1 MPRPLKKQLAD
12 SDVKF
17 ADVDDEDN
25 ESGYITSVNSKNVVF
40 PTLELRKGVNCFN
53 SLEKVVFLSDQFAPE
68 PTLKSICK
76 CSHCRDSSCKQPR
89 CIPLHSFG
97 LGVLTADCLPIA
109 LSKND
114 GSEFAML
121 HAGWKGLLSGVIEST
136 LTSFTKSCSD
146 VSAWIGPSIS
156 QKNYEVGND
165 LYESFIDKDDGSE
178 SNFIEK
184 GNDKWLFSLHGEAK
198 RILGKYDINVDVS
211 SECTF
216 ESESLF
222 SYRRDQT
229 ENRIL
234 SIIWRNE

>member
-1 MPRPLKKQLAD
+1 MSPDLLKPKAPLGEKIQCVSFTEDYFYKNNISSEKSQILKVFTEFEDIPIQYMNQVHGNNLETIFSHSSLPIDETD
-12 SDVKF
+12 SLF
-17 ADVDDEDN
+17 
-25 ESGYITSVNSKNVVF
+25 SSTSNI
-40 PTLELRKGVNCFN
+40 
-53 SLEKVVFLSDQFAPE
+53 A
-68 PTLKSICK
+68 
-76 CSHCRDSSCKQPR
+76 
-89 CIPLHSFG
+89 

-136 LTSFTKSCSD
+136 LTSFTKGCSD

-184 GNDKWLFSLHGEAK
+184 GYDKWLFSLHGEAK

>member
-1 MPRPLKKQLAD
+1 MGPDFLKPKVPLGEKIHCVSFTKEYFYKKNISPEKSQILKDFTQFEDIPIQYMNQVHGNKLETIFSHSSLPIDETD
-12 SDVKF
+12 SLF
-17 ADVDDEDN
+17 
-25 ESGYITSVNSKNVVF
+25 SSTSNI
-40 PTLELRKGVNCFN
+40 
-53 SLEKVVFLSDQFAPE
+53 A
-68 PTLKSICK
+68 
-76 CSHCRDSSCKQPR
+76 
-89 CIPLHSFG
+89 

-136 LTSFTKSCSD
+136 LTTFTKGCSD

-156 QKNYEVGND
+156 LKNYEVGND

-184 GNDKWLFSLHGEAK
+184 GHGKWLFSLHGEAK
-198 RILGKYDINVDVS
+198 RILGKYDINADFS

>member
-1 MPRPLKKQLAD
+1 MGPDFLKPIAPLGDKIQCLSFTKDYFYKNNISSEKSQILKVFTKFEDIPIQYMDQVHGNKLEIILSHSSLPIDETDSLFSSTSNLA
-12 SDVKF
+12 
-17 ADVDDEDN
+17 
-25 ESGYITSVNSKNVVF
+25 
-40 PTLELRKGVNCFN
+40 
-53 SLEKVVFLSDQFAPE
+53 
-68 PTLKSICK
+68 
-76 CSHCRDSSCKQPR
+76 
-89 CIPLHSFG
+89 

-109 LSKND
+109 LSKKD

-136 LTSFTKSCSD
+136 LTSFTKGCSD

-165 LYESFIDKDDGSE
+165 LYESFVKKDDESE
-178 SNFIEK
+178 SNFKEK
-184 GNDKWLFSLHGEAK
+184 GYDKWLFSLHGEAK
-198 RILGKYDINVDVS
+198 RILGKYNINVDLS
-211 SECTF
+211 SVCTF

-222 SYRRDQT
+222 SYRRDHT

>member
-1 MPRPLKKQLAD
+1 MGPDFLKPKAPIGEKIQCVSFTEDYFYKNNISSEKSQILKVFTKFGDIPIQYMNQVHGNNLEIIFSHSSLPIDETD
-12 SDVKF
+12 SLF
-17 ADVDDEDN
+17 
-25 ESGYITSVNSKNVVF
+25 SSTSNI
-40 PTLELRKGVNCFN
+40 
-53 SLEKVVFLSDQFAPE
+53 A
-68 PTLKSICK
+68 
-76 CSHCRDSSCKQPR
+76 
-89 CIPLHSFG
+89 

-136 LTSFTKSCSD
+136 LTSFTKGCSD

-165 LYESFIDKDDGSE
+165 LYESFINKDDESE
-178 SNFIEK
+178 SNFKEK
-184 GNDKWLFSLHGEAK
+184 GYDKWLFSLHGEAK
-198 RILGKYDINVDVS
+198 RILGKYNINVDLS
-211 SECTF
+211 SVCTF

>member
-1 MPRPLKKQLAD
+1 MGPDFLKPIAPLGDKIQCLSFTKDYFYKNNISSEKSQILKVFTKFEDIPIQYMDQVHGNKLEIILSHSSLPIDETDSLFSSTSNLA
-12 SDVKF
+12 
-17 ADVDDEDN
+17 
-25 ESGYITSVNSKNVVF
+25 
-40 PTLELRKGVNCFN
+40 
-53 SLEKVVFLSDQFAPE
+53 
-68 PTLKSICK
+68 
-76 CSHCRDSSCKQPR
+76 
-89 CIPLHSFG
+89 

-109 LSKND
+109 LSKKD

-136 LTSFTKSCSD
+136 LTSFTKGCSD

-156 QKNYEVGND
+156 LKNYEVGND
-165 LYESFIDKDDGSE
+165 LYESFMNKDDGSE

-184 GNDKWLFSLHGEAK
+184 GHDKWLFSLHGEAK
-198 RILGKYDINVDVS
+198 RILGKYDINVDFS

-234 SIIWRNE
+234 SIIWRNK

>member
-1 MPRPLKKQLAD
+1 MGPDFLKPKVPLGEKIHCVSFTKEYFYKKNISTEKSQILKVFTKFEDIPIQYMNQVHGNRLQTIFSHSAFPIDETDSLFSSTSNLA
-12 SDVKF
+12 
-17 ADVDDEDN
+17 
-25 ESGYITSVNSKNVVF
+25 
-40 PTLELRKGVNCFN
+40 
-53 SLEKVVFLSDQFAPE
+53 
-68 PTLKSICK
+68 
-76 CSHCRDSSCKQPR
+76 
-89 CIPLHSFG
+89 

-114 GSEFAML
+114 GSEFAIL

-136 LTSFTKSCSD
+136 LTSFTKGCSD

-156 QKNYEVGND
+156 LKNYEVGND
-165 LYESFIDKDDGSE
+165 LYESFMNKDDGSE

-184 GNDKWLFSLHGEAK
+184 GHGKWLFSLHGEAK
-198 RILGKYDINVDVS
+198 RILGKYDINADFS

>member
-1 MPRPLKKQLAD
+1 MGPDFLKPKVPLGEKINCVSFTKEYFNKKNISTEKSQILKDFTKFKDIPIQYMNQVHGNKLETIFSHSSFPIDETDSLFSSTSNLA
-12 SDVKF
+12 
-17 ADVDDEDN
+17 
-25 ESGYITSVNSKNVVF
+25 
-40 PTLELRKGVNCFN
+40 
-53 SLEKVVFLSDQFAPE
+53 
-68 PTLKSICK
+68 
-76 CSHCRDSSCKQPR
+76 
-89 CIPLHSFG
+89 

-114 GSEFAML
+114 GSEFAIL

-136 LTSFTKSCSD
+136 LTTFTKGYSD

-156 QKNYEVGND
+156 LKNYEVGND

-184 GNDKWLFSLHGEAK
+184 GHGKWLFSLHGEAK
-198 RILGKYDINVDVS
+198 RILGKYDINVDGS

-222 SYRRDQT
+222 SYRRAQT
-229 ENRIL
+229 DNRIL

>member
-1 MPRPLKKQLAD
+1 MGPDYLKPKRPLGEKIQCVSFTEDYFYKNNISSEKSQILKVFTKFEDIPIQYMNQVHGNNLETIFSYSSLPIDETD
-12 SDVKF
+12 SLF
-17 ADVDDEDN
+17 
-25 ESGYITSVNSKNVVF
+25 SSTSNI
-40 PTLELRKGVNCFN
+40 
-53 SLEKVVFLSDQFAPE
+53 A
-68 PTLKSICK
+68 
-76 CSHCRDSSCKQPR
+76 
-89 CIPLHSFG
+89 

-136 LTSFTKSCSD
+136 LTSFTKGCSD

-184 GNDKWLFSLHGEAK
+184 GNYKWLFSLHGEAK

>member
-1 MPRPLKKQLAD
+1 MGPDFLKPIAPLGDKIQCLSLTKDYFYKNNISPEKSQIQKVFTKFEDIPIQYMDQVHGNKLEIILSHSSLPIDETDSLFSSTSNLA
-12 SDVKF
+12 
-17 ADVDDEDN
+17 
-25 ESGYITSVNSKNVVF
+25 
-40 PTLELRKGVNCFN
+40 
-53 SLEKVVFLSDQFAPE
+53 
-68 PTLKSICK
+68 
-76 CSHCRDSSCKQPR
+76 
-89 CIPLHSFG
+89 

-109 LSKND
+109 LSKKD

-136 LTSFTKSCSD
+136 LTSFTKGCSD

-165 LYESFIDKDDGSE
+165 LYESFVNKDDESE
-178 SNFIEK
+178 SNFKEK
-184 GNDKWLFSLHGEAK
+184 GYDKWLFSLHGEAN
-198 RILGKYDINVDVS
+198 RILEKYNINVDLS
-211 SECTF
+211 SVCTF

-222 SYRRDQT
+222 SYRRDHT

>member
-1 MPRPLKKQLAD
+1 MGPDFLKPMTPLGEKIQCLSFTKEYFYKNNISPEKSEILRVLTKFEGIPIQYMDQVHGNKLEIIFFHSSIPIDQTDSLFSSSSNLA
-12 SDVKF
+12 
-17 ADVDDEDN
+17 
-25 ESGYITSVNSKNVVF
+25 
-40 PTLELRKGVNCFN
+40 
-53 SLEKVVFLSDQFAPE
+53 
-68 PTLKSICK
+68 
-76 CSHCRDSSCKQPR
+76 
-89 CIPLHSFG
+89 

-114 GSEFAML
+114 GSEFAIL

-136 LTSFTKSCSD
+136 LSAFTKDCPD
-146 VSAWIGPSIS
+146 ISAWIGPSIS
-156 QKNYEVGND
+156 LKNYQVSND
-165 LYESFIDKDDGSE
+165 LYESFISKDAGSE
-178 SNFIEK
+178 LNFIEK
-184 GNDKWLFSLHGEAK
+184 GHNKWLFNLRGEAK
-198 RILGKYDINVDVS
+198 RILSKYDINVDFS

>member
-1 MPRPLKKQLAD
+1 MGTDFLKPRAPLGEKVQCLSFTKDYFYKNNISSEKSQILK
-12 SDVKF
+12 VFTKF
-17 ADVDDEDN
+17 EDIPIQYMDQVHGN
-25 ESGYITSVNSKNVVF
+25 K
-40 PTLELRKGVNCFN
+40 
-53 SLEKVVFLSDQFAPE
+53 LEKIF
-68 PTLKSICK
+68 
-76 CSHCRDSSCKQPR
+76 SHSSLPIDETDSLFSSTSN
-89 CIPLHSFG
+89 LA

-109 LSKND
+109 LSKKD

-136 LTSFTKSCSD
+136 LISFTKGCSD

-165 LYESFIDKDDGSE
+165 LYESFVKKDDESE
-178 SNFIEK
+178 SNFKEK
-184 GNDKWLFSLHGEAK
+184 GYDKWLFSLHGEAK
-198 RILGKYDINVDVS
+198 RILGKYNINVDLSPV
-211 SECTF
+211 CTF

-222 SYRRDQT
+222 SYRRDHT

>member
-1 MPRPLKKQLAD
+1 MGPDFLKPKTPLGEKIQCVSFTEDYFNKNNISSEKSQILKVFTKFEDVPIQYMNQVHGNNLETIFSHSSLPIDETD
-12 SDVKF
+12 SLF
-17 ADVDDEDN
+17 
-25 ESGYITSVNSKNVVF
+25 SSTSNI
-40 PTLELRKGVNCFN
+40 
-53 SLEKVVFLSDQFAPE
+53 A
-68 PTLKSICK
+68 
-76 CSHCRDSSCKQPR
+76 
-89 CIPLHSFG
+89 

-136 LTSFTKSCSD
+136 LTSFSKGCSD

-184 GNDKWLFSLHGEAK
+184 GYDKWLFSLDGEAK

-211 SECTF
+211 SECTY

>member
-1 MPRPLKKQLAD
+1 MGPDFLKPIEPLGDKIQCLSFTKDYFYKNNISPEKSQILKVFTKFEDIPIQYMDQVHGNKIEIILSHSSLPIDETDSLFSSTSNLA
-12 SDVKF
+12 
-17 ADVDDEDN
+17 
-25 ESGYITSVNSKNVVF
+25 
-40 PTLELRKGVNCFN
+40 
-53 SLEKVVFLSDQFAPE
+53 
-68 PTLKSICK
+68 
-76 CSHCRDSSCKQPR
+76 
-89 CIPLHSFG
+89 

-109 LSKND
+109 LSKKD
-114 GSEFAML
+114 GSEFAIL

-136 LTSFTKSCSD
+136 LTSFTKGCSD

-156 QKNYEVGND
+156 LKNYEVGND
-165 LYESFIDKDDGSE
+165 LYESFMNKDDGSE

-184 GNDKWLFSLHGEAK
+184 GHDKWLFSLHGEAK
-198 RILGKYDINVDVS
+198 RILGKYDINVDFS

>member
-1 MPRPLKKQLAD
+1 MGPDLLKPKAPLGEKIQCVSFTEDYFYKNNISSEKSQILKVFTKFEDVPIQYMNQVHGNNLETIFSHSSVPIDETD
-12 SDVKF
+12 SLF
-17 ADVDDEDN
+17 
-25 ESGYITSVNSKNVVF
+25 SSTSNI
-40 PTLELRKGVNCFN
+40 
-53 SLEKVVFLSDQFAPE
+53 A
-68 PTLKSICK
+68 
-76 CSHCRDSSCKQPR
+76 
-89 CIPLHSFG
+89 

-136 LTSFTKSCSD
+136 LTSFSKGCSD

-165 LYESFIDKDDGSE
+165 LYESFMDKDDGSE

>member
-1 MPRPLKKQLAD
+1 MGPDFLKPIAPLGDKIQCLSFTKDYFYKNNISSEKSQILK
-12 SDVKF
+12 VFTKF
-17 ADVDDEDN
+17 EDIPIQYMDQVHGN
-25 ESGYITSVNSKNVVF
+25 K
-40 PTLELRKGVNCFN
+40 
-53 SLEKVVFLSDQFAPE
+53 LEKIF
-68 PTLKSICK
+68 
-76 CSHCRDSSCKQPR
+76 SHSSLPIDETDSLFSSTSN
-89 CIPLHSFG
+89 LA

-109 LSKND
+109 LSKKD

-136 LTSFTKSCSD
+136 LTSFTKDCSD

-165 LYESFIDKDDGSE
+165 LYESFVKKDDESE
-178 SNFIEK
+178 SNFKEK
-184 GNDKWLFSLHGEAK
+184 GYDKWLFSLHGEAK
-198 RILGKYDINVDVS
+198 RILGKYNINVDLS
-211 SECTF
+211 SVCTF

>member
-1 MPRPLKKQLAD
+1 MGPDYLKPKRPLGEKIQCVSFTEDYFYKNNISSEKSQILKVFTKFEDIPIQYMNQVHGNNLETIFSHSSLPIDETD
-12 SDVKF
+12 SLF
-17 ADVDDEDN
+17 
-25 ESGYITSVNSKNVVF
+25 SSTSNI
-40 PTLELRKGVNCFN
+40 
-53 SLEKVVFLSDQFAPE
+53 A
-68 PTLKSICK
+68 
-76 CSHCRDSSCKQPR
+76 
-89 CIPLHSFG
+89 

-184 GNDKWLFSLHGEAK
+184 GYDKWLFSLHGEAK
-198 RILGKYDINVDVS
+198 RILGKYDINADVS

>member
-1 MPRPLKKQLAD
+1 MGPDLLKPKAPLGEKIQCVSFTEDYFYKNNISSEKSKILKVFTKFEDIPIQYMNQVHGNNLETIFSHSSLPIDETD
-12 SDVKF
+12 SLF
-17 ADVDDEDN
+17 
-25 ESGYITSVNSKNVVF
+25 SSTSNI
-40 PTLELRKGVNCFN
+40 
-53 SLEKVVFLSDQFAPE
+53 A
-68 PTLKSICK
+68 
-76 CSHCRDSSCKQPR
+76 
-89 CIPLHSFG
+89 

-136 LTSFTKSCSD
+136 LTSFTKGCSD

-184 GNDKWLFSLHGEAK
+184 GYDKWLFSLHGEAK
-198 RILGKYDINVDVS
+198 RILGKYDINVDIS
-211 SECTF
+211 SEAHFTH
-216 ESESLF
+216 L
-222 SYRRDQT
+222 
-229 ENRIL
+229 I
-234 SIIWRNE
+234 

>member
-1 MPRPLKKQLAD
+1 MGPDFLKPKAPLGEKIQCLSFTKDYFYKNNISSEKSQILKVFTKFEDIPIQYMNQVHGNNLETIFFHSSLPIDETD
-12 SDVKF
+12 SLF
-17 ADVDDEDN
+17 
-25 ESGYITSVNSKNVVF
+25 SSTSNI
-40 PTLELRKGVNCFN
+40 
-53 SLEKVVFLSDQFAPE
+53 A
-68 PTLKSICK
+68 
-76 CSHCRDSSCKQPR
+76 
-89 CIPLHSFG
+89 

-136 LTSFTKSCSD
+136 LTSFTKDYSD

-165 LYESFIDKDDGSE
+165 LYKSFIDKDDGSE

-184 GNDKWLFSLHGEAK
+184 GYDKWLFSLHGEAK

-234 SIIWRNE
+234 SIIWRKE

>member
-1 MPRPLKKQLAD
+1 MGPDFLKPIVPLGDKIQCLSFTKDYFYKNNISPEKSRILKVFTKFEDIPIQYMDQVHGNKLETILSHSSLPIDETDSLFSSTSNLA
-12 SDVKF
+12 
-17 ADVDDEDN
+17 
-25 ESGYITSVNSKNVVF
+25 
-40 PTLELRKGVNCFN
+40 
-53 SLEKVVFLSDQFAPE
+53 
-68 PTLKSICK
+68 
-76 CSHCRDSSCKQPR
+76 
-89 CIPLHSFG
+89 

-109 LSKND
+109 LSKKD

-136 LTSFTKSCSD
+136 LTSFTKGCSD
-146 VSAWIGPSIS
+146 VSAWIGPSIP

-165 LYESFIDKDDGSE
+165 LYESFVNKDDESE
-178 SNFIEK
+178 SNFKEK
-184 GNDKWLFSLHGEAK
+184 GYDKWLFSLHGEAK
-198 RILGKYDINVDVS
+198 RILGKYNINVDLS
-211 SECTF
+211 SVCTF

>member
-1 MPRPLKKQLAD
+1 MGPDFLKPKAPLGEKIHCVSFTKEYFYKKNISPEKSQILKDFTKFEDIPIQYMNQVHGNKLETIFSHSSFPVDETDSLFSSTSNLA
-12 SDVKF
+12 
-17 ADVDDEDN
+17 
-25 ESGYITSVNSKNVVF
+25 
-40 PTLELRKGVNCFN
+40 
-53 SLEKVVFLSDQFAPE
+53 
-68 PTLKSICK
+68 
-76 CSHCRDSSCKQPR
+76 
-89 CIPLHSFG
+89 

-114 GSEFAML
+114 GSEFAIL

-136 LTSFTKSCSD
+136 LTSFTKDYSD

-165 LYESFIDKDDGSE
+165 LYKSFIDKDDGSE

-184 GNDKWLFSLHGEAK
+184 GHGKWLFSLHGEAK
-198 RILGKYDINVDVS
+198 RILDKYDINADFS

>member
-1 MPRPLKKQLAD
+1 MGPDFLKPIVPLGDKIQCLSFTKDYFYKNNISPEKSRILKVFTKFEDIPIQYMDQVHGNKLETILSHSSLPIDETDSLFSSTSNLA
-12 SDVKF
+12 
-17 ADVDDEDN
+17 
-25 ESGYITSVNSKNVVF
+25 
-40 PTLELRKGVNCFN
+40 
-53 SLEKVVFLSDQFAPE
+53 
-68 PTLKSICK
+68 
-76 CSHCRDSSCKQPR
+76 
-89 CIPLHSFG
+89 

-109 LSKND
+109 LSKKD

-136 LTSFTKSCSD
+136 LTSFTKGCSD

-165 LYESFIDKDDGSE
+165 LYESFVKKDDESE
-178 SNFIEK
+178 SNFKEK
-184 GNDKWLFSLHGEAK
+184 GYDKWLFSLHGEAK
-198 RILGKYDINVDVS
+198 RILGKYNINVDLS
-211 SECTF
+211 SVCTF

>member
-1 MPRPLKKQLAD
+1 MGPDLLKPKAPLGEKIQCVSFTEDYFYKNNISSEKSQILKVFTKFEDVPIQYMNQVHGNNLETIFSHSSVPIDETD
-12 SDVKF
+12 SLF
-17 ADVDDEDN
+17 
-25 ESGYITSVNSKNVVF
+25 SSTSNI
-40 PTLELRKGVNCFN
+40 
-53 SLEKVVFLSDQFAPE
+53 A
-68 PTLKSICK
+68 
-76 CSHCRDSSCKQPR
+76 
-89 CIPLHSFG
+89 

-136 LTSFTKSCSD
+136 LTSFTKGCSD

-165 LYESFIDKDDGSE
+165 LYESFMDKDDGSE

>member
-1 MPRPLKKQLAD
+1 MGPDFLKPIVPLGDKIQCLSFTKDYFYKNNISPEKSRILKVFTKFEDIPIQYMDQVHGNKLETILSHSSLPIDETDSLFSSISKLA
-12 SDVKF
+12 
-17 ADVDDEDN
+17 
-25 ESGYITSVNSKNVVF
+25 
-40 PTLELRKGVNCFN
+40 
-53 SLEKVVFLSDQFAPE
+53 
-68 PTLKSICK
+68 
-76 CSHCRDSSCKQPR
+76 
-89 CIPLHSFG
+89 

-109 LSKND
+109 LSKKD

-136 LTSFTKSCSD
+136 LTSFTKGCSD

-156 QKNYEVGND
+156 FKNYEVGND
-165 LYESFIDKDDGSE
+165 LYESFINKDNRSE

-184 GNDKWLFSLHGEAK
+184 GHDKWLFSLHGEAK
-198 RILGKYDINVDVS
+198 RILGKYEINVDFS
-211 SECTF
+211 TECTF

>member
-1 MPRPLKKQLAD
+1 MGPDFLKPKASIGEKIQCLSFTKDYFDKNNISPEKSRILKVFTKFENIPIQYMDQVHGNKLETIFSHSSLPIHETDSLFSSTSNLA
-12 SDVKF
+12 
-17 ADVDDEDN
+17 
-25 ESGYITSVNSKNVVF
+25 
-40 PTLELRKGVNCFN
+40 
-53 SLEKVVFLSDQFAPE
+53 
-68 PTLKSICK
+68 
-76 CSHCRDSSCKQPR
+76 
-89 CIPLHSFG
+89 

-109 LSKND
+109 LSKKD

-136 LTSFTKSCSD
+136 LTSFTKGCSD

-156 QKNYEVGND
+156 LKNYEVGND
-165 LYESFIDKDDGSE
+165 LYESFMNKDDGSE
-178 SNFIEK
+178 SNFIKK
-184 GNDKWLFSLHGEAK
+184 GHDKWLFSLHGEAK
-198 RILGKYDINVDVS
+198 RILGKYDINVDFS